1 MIGNRIK
8 LLRKEKQW
16 NQTELAKKLG
26 VGRTTITEYE
36 RETIVPSYDKIL
48 SMAKV
53 FGVSVDYLTGESN
66 SRMGVIEDVNDL
78 AEQLN
83 SLIDQLKN
91 VDIVMKLNGKPMT
104 YEMKV
109 LASDQLHQVVK
120 LLTYMNK

>member
-66 SRMGVIEDVNDL
+66 SRMGVVEDVNDL